1 MSSLLKSPALHV
13 AATLIGAV
21 MLSGCNKDGG
31 HRPAASLESTA
42 AGQGT
47 AATARDPARKT
58 STGQGKQLVIEGRDH
73 DPKHPPIDCPLR
85 KAGINPHELKP
96 FGDVD
101 KYIKF
106 LDRADRA
113 GWQKPD
119 VVVTALG
126 LTGDET
132 VADVGAGSG
141 YFTFRLARALPRGKV
156 VAIDVEPEMVRHLHH
171 KAKREGIKNIE
182 VVLGK
187 VDDPRVPSRTDIVFI
202 CDVLHH
208 VKDRSTWLKNLA
220 AAIKG
225 GTRVVLIEFREGKL
239 PEGPPESVKIPKKE
253 MVALA
258 RAAGLRLVGE
268 KKDLLPYQTYLEFN
282 KPPPGETRP

>member
-1 MSSLLKSPALHV
+1 M
-13 AATLIGAV
+13 
-21 MLSGCNKDGG
+21 
-31 HRPAASLESTA
+31 
-42 AGQGT
+42 
-47 AATARDPARKT
+47 TAR
-58 STGQGKQLVIEGRDH
+58 STTPSDNAGHAH

-119 VVVTALG
+119 AVVKALG
-126 LTGDET
+126 LSGDET

-156 VAIDVEPEMVRHLHH
+156 VAIDVEPEMVRHVHH
-171 KAKREGIKNIE
+171 KARSEGIKNIE

-187 VDDPRVPSRTDIVFI
+187 ADDPLVPSKADIVFI

-208 VKDRSTWLKNLA
+208 VKSRRAWMRNLA

-239 PEGPPESVKIPKKE
+239 PEGPPEQVKIPKKE
-253 MVALA
+253 MIALA
-258 RAAGLRLVGE
+258 GAAGLKLVGE
-268 KKDLLPYQTYLEFN
+268 KKGLLPYQTYLEFG
-282 KPPPGETRP
+282 KPPLSQAAP